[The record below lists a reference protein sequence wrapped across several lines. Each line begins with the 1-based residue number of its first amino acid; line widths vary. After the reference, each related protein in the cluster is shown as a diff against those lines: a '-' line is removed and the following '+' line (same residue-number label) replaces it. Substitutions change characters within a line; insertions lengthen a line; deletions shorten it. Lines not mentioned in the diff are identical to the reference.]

1 MAVVAVVKL
10 APLMVS
16 VNAAPPATAELG
28 LRLLIVDAG
37 LMVNA
42 VPAEVTP
49 PVVTVTLG
57 APAVA
62 IRVAATGAV
71 SCVGFT

>member
-1 MAVVAVVKL
+1 MAVVVDAKL
-10 APLMVS
+10 APSMVS

-37 LMVNA
+37 PMTNA

-49 PVVTVTLG
+49 PVDTVTL
-57 APAVA
+57 AVPAAAIWAALIAAVNCVA
-62 IRVAATGAV
+62 LL
-71 SCVGFT
+71 